1 MQIPEINTLQMN
13 RTEAAHTGVS
23 KLSDIAGAPLNSI
36 PNAAENGV
44 ERTRRSFEDYLLQ
57 AFQTMNQQQVD
68 VSNLQQQVIT
78 DPDSVDL
85 HDVTIAM
92 SKARMSL
99 NLAQSVIDRLVQ
111 GWSEITTT
119 LLPFSESG
127 SRRNTTSTSPALS
140 STKRSNLSIF
150 F

>member
-1 MQIPEINTLQMN
+1 MKIPEFNNLQMN
-13 RTEAAHTGVS
+13 RTQSAHQGTSTLGV
-23 KLSDIAGAPLNSI
+23 LQTNS
-36 PNAAENGV
+36 AKEGV
-44 ERTRRSFEDYLLQ
+44 EKTRKSFDEYLIQ
-57 AFQTMNQQQVD
+57 AFQSMNDQQVE

-99 NLAQSVIDRLVQ
+99 NLAQTVIDRLVS

-119 LLPFSESG
+119 
-127 SRRNTTSTSPALS
+127 R
-140 STKRSNLSIF
+140 
-150 F
+150 

>member
-68 VSNLQQQVIT
+68 VSNLNPTAEIPKEVLKIAEEKIT
-78 DPDSVDL
+78 KTINDL
-85 HDVTIAM
+85 FD
-92 SKARMSL
+92 KL
-99 NLAQSVIDRLVQ
+99 
-111 GWSEITTT
+111 
-119 LLPFSESG
+119 
-127 SRRNTTSTSPALS
+127 
-140 STKRSNLSIF
+140 KRSKCDLFQVEDALYQKYYSHYSKLSGLTLEKLQLKTTIKCQSEKSTRL
-150 F
+150 

>member
-1 MQIPEINTLQMN
+1 MKIPEFNSLQLS
-13 RTEAAHTGVS
+13 RTDAAHTGKSVLGATPENSAKDNLLKTS
-23 KLSDIAGAPLNSI
+23 K
-36 PNAAENGV
+36 
-44 ERTRRSFEDYLLQ
+44 SFEDYLVQ
-57 AFQTMNQQQVD
+57 AFQSMNAQQVE

-99 NLAQSVIDRLVQ
+99 NLAQSVIDRLVS

-119 LLPFSESG
+119 
-127 SRRNTTSTSPALS
+127 R
-140 STKRSNLSIF
+140 
-150 F
+150 

>member
-1 MQIPEINTLQMN
+1 MKIPEFYSLQMT
-13 RTEAAHTGVS
+13 RTNELHTG
-23 KLSDIAGAPLNSI
+23 NSAI
-36 PNAAENGV
+36 TKINGYSSAEIGV
-44 ERTRRSFEDYLLQ
+44 EKTRRSFEDYLVN
-57 AFQTMNQQQVD
+57 AFQTMNSQQIEVA
-68 VSNLQQQVIT
+68 NLEEKVMT

-119 LLPFSESG
+119 
-127 SRRNTTSTSPALS
+127 R
-140 STKRSNLSIF
+140 
-150 F
+150 